1 MLMPLWQGIVGL
13 GLLGGLLLWI
23 TGRRRSGATGPT
35 WQLGFF
41 YLLAFG
47 GTILGCVA
55 ARAQSGPF
63 GWLRGVLIA
72 QIYTPYTWFLW
83 PVLLR
88 SALRQL
94 GSSRE
99 WAKTEREP
107 LSAASPAR
115 PRSSPAAAAAAA
127 PRAPSAGSSPGRGRG
142 SAPG

>member
-1 MLMPLWQGIVGL
+1 MAYLLMPFWQGIVGL
-13 GLLGGLLLWI
+13 GLLAGLFLWV
-23 TGRRRSGATGPT
+23 SGEASFWGAGPT
-35 WQLGFF
+35 WQLAFF

-55 ARAQSGPF
+55 ARAESGPF

-88 SALRQL
+88 SVLRQL

-107 LSAASPAR
+107 LSGASPAK
-115 PRSSPAAAAAAA
+115 PRAWPAAAAATA
-127 PRAPSAGSSPGRGRG
+127 PRVPSGGSSAGRVP
-142 SAPG
+142 